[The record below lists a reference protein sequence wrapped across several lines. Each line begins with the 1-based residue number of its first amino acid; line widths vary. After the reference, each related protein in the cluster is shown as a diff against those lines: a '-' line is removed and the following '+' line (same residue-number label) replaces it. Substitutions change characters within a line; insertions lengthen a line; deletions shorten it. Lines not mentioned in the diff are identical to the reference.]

1 MKCTGRG
8 GPSSLTGELLGCVP
22 RLVWRCP
29 TASLGWG
36 AGACSPST
44 GAGEGSGD
52 MDFSFQ
58 ISELNAAWKSPRAA
72 GGPGARCRPAR
83 PTEAARLCLS
93 HEGPLLGEVGR
104 PACGRLLR
112 DNNGAL
118 SRRVGCRAPNNGPG
132 PAPLLLPTARG
143 RCPGA
148 PCECPGGDLWGC
160 PVTPWKSPGEGR
172 RRTMGTSCQAPGPRL
187 GSGLPGLSTA
197 WQVLLLCWAR
207 GLPGGPPAWR
217 RVRLGVGGGP
227 RSWPCWPR
235 SAATDPAQPP
245 SLGL

>member
-1 MKCTGRG
+1 MFTIDRGRRG
-8 GPSSLTGELLGCVP
+8 LRRHGFQLPNFRAECSMEEPEGC
-22 RLVWRCP
+22 W
-29 TASLGWG
+29 
-36 AGACSPST
+36 
-44 GAGEGSGD
+44 
-52 MDFSFQ
+52 
-58 ISELNAAWKSPRAA
+58 
-72 GGPGARCRPAR
+72 GPGVRCRPAR

-217 RVRLGVGGGP
+217 RVRLGAGGGP